1 VRLDRIVAVALPEN
15 TASRRVLEKCG
26 LTEIGLV
33 HAYGLEHV
41 KYETAR

>member
-1 VRLDRIVAVALPEN
+1 VGLDSDRRRRATEN
-15 TASRRVLEKCG
+15 TPRGACSEVR